1 VKALWVALSGLVFAK
16 ADPNPWALPRAMIE
30 LPFGAEDITGRRR
43 ATCSTNFWDAT
54 LKSFVNESNRR
65 GAYFFAPLGG
75 NEQMPSFLTAHIVTS
90 RRPSFA
96 MAPLYERQNTPV
108 ADRRYSFGMP
118 PLFVFACIFC
128 AMALIFGGGSTAL
141 LGAGA
146 PAAQIAPSTAP
157 ESQVQH
163 ELLNLYL
170 ADARV
175 QDLLTT
181 LKPASWK
188 MTDADRSTLDR
199 NITEVQTQLRA
210 VEKWRYQLLY
220 HPQDTNAAKSLLGTL
235 AALISNVQ
243 IVRAGVT
250 KYQNKAA
257 AAPIEQSV
265 MDLGKLSDELGDS
278 MAKVFPNEFERH
290 PPGLSATAAPP
301 PSPVEREKTRTSK
314 PPTQLRPSPAVPAS
328 PAVHL
333 EPSQV
338 QALLMKVYLA
348 TARINDLLSLAQPGA
363 WKMSDAE
370 RTAFKEQVQSL
381 QSQLVELEKWRYQF
395 SYAPGNE
402 QLGAKAVAALDD
414 VVSTLS
420 KVATAESQFQN
431 TAAGAQFDQP
441 QKQLREA
448 HASLKSYL
456 GYLQL
461 KYRNELAAQP
471 PGSAGLQTVR
481 IGPPATSAPLT
492 SITVA
497 TPPLTPTQVKSIL
510 YSVYVSAFRIHDL
523 LTQDHPKAWKAPPA
537 ERTEESAAR
546 STVLARMVD
555 AEKWRSLFSEDPGN
569 MYYAFQAYRSI
580 ENLLQPLSTFS
591 RGAGQF
597 ENASME
603 AAYGDPAADI
613 QSSLDQLIPYIS
625 FILQH
630 ESDSVFLYQND
641 LARCQNQLTYA
652 MHSSL
657 HAATPMKNV
666 LPVFQGRRVERRR
679 AAKTKAKSQSRKR
692 Q

>member
-1 VKALWVALSGLVFAK
+1 
-16 ADPNPWALPRAMIE
+16 M
-30 LPFGAEDITGRRR
+30 
-43 ATCSTNFWDAT
+43 
-54 LKSFVNESNRR
+54 
-65 GAYFFAPLGG
+65 
-75 NEQMPSFLTAHIVTS
+75 QSFLTAHMAIDQH
-90 RRPSFA
+90 PSFA
-96 MAPLYERQNTPV
+96 AAPLPERRDRPV
-108 ADRRYSFGMP
+108 AERRDRFGIP
-118 PLFVFACIFC
+118 PVFVFACIFC
-128 AMALIFGGGSTAL
+128 AMALIFGGALAPLGNCESTAL
-141 LGAGA
+141 RAAGS

-170 ADARV
+170 AEARV
-175 QDLLTT
+175 QDLFTT

-199 NITEVQTQLRA
+199 NIAEVQTQLQA
-210 VEKWRYQLLY
+210 LEKWRYQFLY
-220 HPQDTNAAKSLLGTL
+220 HPQDTNAAKHLLGTL
-235 AALISNVQ
+235 AAVISNLQ
-243 IVRAGVT
+243 NTLAGVA

-257 AAPIEQSV
+257 AAPLKQSV

-278 MAKVFPNEFERH
+278 MAKLFPNEFQGH
-290 PPGLSATAAPP
+290 APALSATAAPP
-301 PSPVEREKTRTSK
+301 PSPVEREKSRTSK
-314 PPTQLRPSPAVPAS
+314 PPTQLHPSPAVPAI

-348 TARINDLLSLAQPGA
+348 TARINDLLSLAHPGA
-363 WKMSDAE
+363 WKMSNAE
-370 RTAFKEQVQSL
+370 RAAFEQQVQSL
-381 QSQLVELEKWRYQF
+381 QSQLPELEKWRYQF
-395 SYAPGNE
+395 SYAPENE
-402 QLGAKAVAALDD
+402 QLGEKAVAGLDD
-414 VVSTLS
+414 VVSS
-420 KVATAESQFQN
+420 VGKVAAAESQFQS
-431 TAAGAQFDQP
+431 AGAGVQFDQP

-448 HASLKSYL
+448 DASLKSYL
-456 GYLQL
+456 DYLQM
-461 KYRNELAAQP
+461 KYRNELTAQP

-481 IGPPATSAPLT
+481 IGAPPVSAPIT
-492 SITVA
+492 SIAVA
-497 TPPLTPTQVKSIL
+497 APPLTAAQVKSIL
-510 YSVYVSAFRIHDL
+510 YHIYVSAYRIRDL
-523 LTQDHPKAWKAPPA
+523 LTQDHPEAWKAPQA
-537 ERTEESAAR
+537 ERTAESAAR
-546 STVLARMVD
+546 STALARMVE

-580 ENLLQPLSTFS
+580 ENLSQPLSTFS

-657 HAATPMKNV
+657 HAATPMKNE
-666 LPVFQGRRVERRR
+666 LPVFQGRRVDRRR
-679 AAKTKAKSQSRKR
+679 ATKTKAKSQSRKK